1 MKPIQ
6 RLHALF
12 AALALF
18 QLGCSS
24 GSGSDTSGSGNA
36 SGGQS
41 ASGGAS
47 SSSTQAT
54 GGASSSSTQATGGAS
69 SSSTQATGGASSS
82 STRAAGGASSSSA
95 LASGGTSTSSAPTA
109 GGTSSSGSVVVKGGT
124 TGSGGSGTVTSG
136 GRANTGGRTGTGATG
151 PGGRVGTGGTTA
163 STRTTASAGA
173 PGGTTSSTSTPSS
186 DPVPSP
192 GCSATPTTTSPCTNT
207 ASSGCKID
215 VKGTTRE
222 YYLNLPTG
230 YDGKTPVPVVWE
242 YHPWGGTGKQGMTMY
257 QLNSKLT
264 NVIFVS
270 PHGTGDPIGFPNTN
284 GMDEDMTRA
293 INAEIEAKYCID
305 KSRYFATGFSYGGS
319 MSFTAA
325 CNMSDIFR
333 AIGAQSGSTVSGA
346 TCARKTPA
354 RMVAIWATHGDAD
367 TTLPIGNTTPM
378 IDALV
383 KNNGCTTTTAAVT
396 PSPCVEYQGC
406 KAGYPVVWCVR
417 PGDGH
422 AMANFAPDAI
432 TKFFKQFF

>member
-6 RLHALF
+6 QLLAPF
-12 AALALF
+12 AALAFF
-18 QLGCSS
+18 QAGCSS
-24 GSGSDTSGSGNA
+24 SSDGATAKSGAA
-36 SGGQS
+36 SGGDS

-47 SSSTQAT
+47 SSSAT
-54 GGASSSSTQATGGAS
+54 AS
-69 SSSTQATGGASSS
+69 
-82 STRAAGGASSSSA
+82 GGASSSSA
-95 LASGGTSTSSAPTA
+95 TASGGASSSSSAPA
-109 GGTSSSGSVVVKGGT
+109 SGGASSSSAKASGGASSSIAPASGGASSSGVVVVKGGT
-124 TGSGGSGTVTSG
+124 TGTGGAFTPG
-136 GRANTGGRTGTGATG
+136 GRANNGGRTGIGPIS
-151 PGGRVGTGGTTA
+151 PGGRVGAAGTTA
-163 STRTTASAGA
+163 TTTTPTTAGA
-173 PGGTTSSTSTPSS
+173 PGGTTSTTPTTTPST
-186 DPVPSP
+186 DPDPSP

-215 VKGTTRE
+215 VKGTSRE

-230 YDGKTPVPVVWE
+230 YDGKKPVPVVWE

-293 INAEIEAKYCID
+293 VNAEIEAKYCID

-333 AIGAQSGSTVSGA
+333 AIGAQAGSTVSGA

-367 TTLPIGNTTPM
+367 TTLPITNTTPM
-378 IDALV
+378 MDALV
-383 KNNGCTTTTAAVT
+383 KNNGCSTTTAPVT

-432 TKFFKQFF
+432 TKFFQQFF

>member
-1 MKPIQ
+1 MKPIH
-6 RLHALF
+6 RLPALF
-12 AALALF
+12 TTIALF
-18 QLGCSS
+18 QAGCSS
-24 GSGSDTSGSGNA
+24 GSGGGISGSGTA
-36 SGGQS
+36 FGGES
-41 ASGGAS
+41 
-47 SSSTQAT
+47 AT
-54 GGASSSSTQATGGAS
+54 GGASSSSASATGGAS
-69 SSSTQATGGASSS
+69 SSSAPTSGGASSS
-82 STRAAGGASSSSA
+82 GGA
-95 LASGGTSTSSAPTA
+95 
-109 GGTSSSGSVVVKGGT
+109 VVTGGT
-124 TGSGGSGTVTSG
+124 TGSGGTVAAGGRTNSG
-136 GRANTGGRTGTGATG
+136 GQAGKVTTSPGGRTGS
-151 PGGRVGTGGTTA
+151 GGTTA
-163 STRTTASAGA
+163 STGGAAGA
-173 PGGTTSSTSTPSS
+173 TSTTPST

-215 VKGTTRE
+215 VKGTARE
-222 YYLNLPTG
+222 YYLNLPPG
-230 YDGKTPVPVVWE
+230 YDGTKPVPVVWE

-293 INAEIEAKYCID
+293 VNAEIEAKYCTD

-333 AIGAQSGSTVSGA
+333 AIGAESGSTVSGA

-354 RMVAIWATHGDAD
+354 RRVAIWATHGDAD
-367 TTLPIGNTTPM
+367 TTLPIANTTPM
-378 IDALV
+378 MDALV

-396 PSPCVEYQGC
+396 PSPCVAYQGC
-406 KAGYPVVWCVR
+406 AEGYPVVWCVR

-422 AMANFAPDAI
+422 TMPSFAPDAI
-432 TKFFKQFF
+432 TKFFQQFF

>member
-1 MKPIQ
+1 MV
-6 RLHALF
+6 
-12 AALALF
+12 
-18 QLGCSS
+18 G
-24 GSGSDTSGSGNA
+24 
-36 SGGQS
+36 
-41 ASGGAS
+41 
-47 SSSTQAT
+47 
-54 GGASSSSTQATGGAS
+54 
-69 SSSTQATGGASSS
+69 
-82 STRAAGGASSSSA
+82 
-95 LASGGTSTSSAPTA
+95 
-109 GGTSSSGSVVVKGGT
+109 KGGT
-124 TGSGGSGTVTSG
+124 TGSGGAVASG
-136 GRANTGGRTGTGATG
+136 GRTTNGGTGTTSPGGRTGTA
-151 PGGRVGTGGTTA
+151 GTTA
-163 STRTTASAGA
+163 SGGA
-173 PGGTTSSTSTPSS
+173 AAGTTSTTPSA

-192 GCSATPTTTSPCTNT
+192 GCSATPTTTSSCPGT
-207 ASSGCKID
+207 ASAGCTID
-215 VKGTTRE
+215 VKGTSRE
-222 YYLNLPTG
+222 YYLNLPPG
-230 YDGKTPVPVVWE
+230 YDGKKPVPVVWQ

-270 PHGTGDPIGFPNTN
+270 PHGTGSPIGFPNTN

-293 INAEIEAKYCID
+293 VNAEIEAKYCID

-333 AIGAQSGSTVSGA
+333 AIGAQAGSTVSGA

-383 KNNGCTTTTAAVT
+383 KNNGCSTTTSSVT
-396 PSPCVEYQGC
+396 PSPCVAYQGC
-406 KAGYPVVWCVR
+406 KEGYPVVWCVR

-432 TKFFKQFF
+432 TKFFQQFF